1 MRRIAAFAL
10 VLLFGSAASAGAT
23 GTVRIQHHDNTVH
36 SYTNVRLALT
46 RNELTVT
53 SPDRI
58 STIVVNRSTCIK
70 VQQLIRCGAGGLSL
84 MQDGRTHTIPVVR
97 GTFYFNLT
105 DEDQAFIHSSTKLA
119 AHSVQFALHTK
130 KGTFI
135 TGGGRLDLEPVR

>member
-46 RNELTVT
+46 QNELTVT

-70 VQQLIRCGAGGLSL
+70 IQKLIRCGAGGLSL
-84 MQDGRTHTIPVVR
+84 MQDGRIHPIPVVR

-105 DEDQAFIHSSTKLA
+105 DEAHGFYHSSAKLA
-119 AHSVQFALHTK
+119 AHSVQFSLHTK

-135 TGGGRLDLEPVR
+135 TGGGRLDQEPAR